1 MSPTMRAAVQRVY
14 GDTGHLR
21 IIEIDRPAPAAH
33 EVLVEVRAAGLSP
46 GDRAMLTGIPYI
58 NRLAAS
64 GLRRPKHPV
73 PGFDCAGVVTEVG
86 GDVTSVEIGDRVFGN
101 APGSFAE
108 FAIAT
113 EDQIAS
119 IPSGWSFVDAAAVP
133 ESGCVALQA
142 VRDHAEITADQRVA
156 VLGAGGGVGCYV
168 VQLAVGLGAHVTAVC
183 GSRMVDAVRAL
194 GSEQVL
200 DYERDDVTAVDPPFD
215 VIIDAAGRG
224 SLRSLRRALTPRGRL
239 VIVGADHRHRFT
251 GGLGRW
257 LRALCWSP
265 FVGQRLRPFAARP
278 LDRADL
284 TALARL
290 MEDGTLRPSV
300 DHTYPLADAAAAMTR
315 LDHRRSPGKVVVTV
329 GDDGATTDP
338 GQRPNG

>member
-1 MSPTMRAAVQRVY
+1 MNPTMRAAVQRVY
-14 GDTGHLR
+14 GDTDRLR
-21 IIEIDRPAPAAH
+21 LTEVDRPTPAHH
-33 EVLVEVRAAGLSP
+33 EVLVAVRAAGLSP

-108 FAIAT
+108 FAIAA
-113 EDQIAS
+113 EDQLAP

-142 VRDHAEITADQRVA
+142 VRDHAEITADQQVA
-156 VLGAGGGVGCYV
+156 VVGAGGGVGCYV
-168 VQLAVGLGAHVTAVC
+168 VQLAAGLGAHVTAVC
-183 GSRMVDAVRAL
+183 GTRMVDAVRSL
-194 GSEQVL
+194 GAERVL
-200 DYERDDVTAVDPPFD
+200 DYSVDELTGVRQFD

-224 SLRSLRRALTPRGRL
+224 SLRSLRRALTPHGRL

-265 FVGQRLRPFAARP
+265 FVSQRLRPFAARP
-278 LDRADL
+278 LGRADL
-284 TALARL
+284 AALVRL
-290 MEDGTLRPSV
+290 MEEGTLRPSV
-300 DHTYPLADAAAAMTR
+300 DRTFLLDDAAAAMAH
-315 LDHRRSPGKVVVTV
+315 LDHRQSPGKVVVTV
-329 GDDGATTDP
+329 GDGGAVRDP
-338 GQRPNG
+338 AQSPNG